1 MGVETT
7 NKIYFSRDEM
17 FELNKKKLLE
27 RGVTIE
33 SIAQITYNQQS
44 KYSDNVSMKVCIE
57 SVEKILSFREIFH
70 LVQLS
75 VDIDKLVEKNAFS
88 EPIQSIMQSDL
99 GMFGIDE
106 LFGLSIASLYGTIG
120 QTNFGDIDVNKPG
133 IVKELNERGKADKPE
148 CHTFLDVVVGA
159 LAAAASTRV
168 AQVMSDGT
176 AKK

>member
-1 MGVETT
+1 MGVVTK

-33 SIAQITYNQQS
+33 RIAQITYNQQS
-44 KYSDNVSMKVCIE
+44 KYSDNVSMEVCIE

-99 GMFGIDE
+99 GMFG
-106 LFGLSIASLYGTIG
+106 
-120 QTNFGDIDVNKPG
+120 
-133 IVKELNERGKADKPE
+133 
-148 CHTFLDVVVGA
+148 
-159 LAAAASTRV
+159 V
-168 AQVMSDGT
+168 A
-176 AKK
+176 

>member
-1 MGVETT
+1 MGVVTK

-44 KYSDNVSMKVCIE
+44 KYSDDVSMEVCIE
-57 SVEKILSFREIFH
+57 SVKKILSFREIFH

-120 QTNFGDIDVNKPG
+120 QTNFG
-133 IVKELNERGKADKPE
+133 ADKPE
-148 CHTFLDVVVGA
+148 CHTFLDDVVGA

>member
-1 MGVETT
+1 MGVVTK

-148 CHTFLDVVVGA
+148 CHTFLDDVVGA